1 MNVFTHI
8 RTSAENKAIV
18 SDLTH
23 KLGLGPENVIARIA
37 FAYSLSTNK
46 HLPLE
51 KIKDNRGKEYK
62 SNILFGNNL
71 PYYVAMICVHYNVYK
86 TDKNI
91 PRYIKMHLDH
101 GLELINQEI
110 KKNPNITGF
119 DFLANKIEVGLKFL
133 N

>member
-1 MNVFTHI
+1 MFTHI
-8 RTSAENKAIV
+8 RTSTENKFIV

-23 KLGLGPENVIARIA
+23 KLGLGTENVIARIA

-46 HLPLE
+46 HLSIE
-51 KIKDNRGKEYK
+51 NIKDNRGKEYK
-62 SNILFGNNL
+62 NNILFGNNL
-71 PYYVAMICVHYNVYK
+71 AHYIAMICVHYNLYK
-86 TDKNI
+86 SDKNI

-101 GLELINQEI
+101 GLELINHEI

-119 DFLANKIEVGLKFL
+119 DFISSKIEAGLKFL

>member
-1 MNVFTHI
+1 MFTHI
-8 RTSAENKAIV
+8 RTSAENKSVV

-46 HLPLE
+46 YLSLE

-86 TDKNI
+86 SDKNI

-101 GLELINQEI
+101 GLDLIDQET
-110 KKNPNITGF
+110 KKNPNIVGF
-119 DFLANKIEVGLKFL
+119 DFITNKIESGLKFI
-133 N
+133 